1 MGKIA
6 FVFPGQASQ
15 VPGMGRDLYD
25 KFPAARHAFETA
37 DAALGLK
44 LSEICFNGSDEV
56 LQLTENTQPTIL
68 TVSLAAWAAAKD
80 RLPAPDYVAGHSLG
94 EYSALVAAGALPLAD
109 AVRTVRQRGQF
120 MQAAVPLGVGAMAAI
135 IGLDEAAVNEACAA
149 AAAAATGEIVSA
161 ANLNAPGQVVIAG
174 HAGAVEKAMA
184 EAKNRG
190 AKMTKLLNVSAPFHC
205 ALMKPAAEKL
215 APVLNALPWND
226 PRIPLVNNVECAIVT
241 TKEAALEGLIRQ
253 VASPVRWEASMK
265 KLAELGVDTFV
276 EIGPLRVLSGLMKR
290 IVPGARI
297 LNVEDEASLNAT
309 AAAL

>member
-1 MGKIA
+1 
-6 FVFPGQASQ
+6 
-15 VPGMGRDLYD
+15 MGRDLYD

-37 DAALGLK
+37 DDALGLK
-44 LSEICFNGSDEV
+44 LSEICFGGSDEV

-80 RLPAPDYVAGHSLG
+80 RLPAPDFVAGHSLG
-94 EYSALVAAGALPLAD
+94 EYSALVAVGALSLAD

-120 MQAAVPLGVGAMAAI
+120 MQAAVPVGVGAMAAI
-135 IGLDEAAVNEACAA
+135 IGLDEDRVDEACA

-174 HAGAVEKAMA
+174 HAGAVEQAMA
-184 EAKNRG
+184 EAKSRG

-215 APVLNALPWND
+215 APVLHALPWND
-226 PRIPLVNNVECAIVT
+226 PRIPLVNNVDCAVVT
-241 TKEAALEGLIRQ
+241 TRDAALDGLIRQ
-253 VASPVRWEASMK
+253 VASPVRWDASMK

-276 EIGPLRVLSGLMKR
+276 EIGPLKVLSGLIKR
-290 IVPGARI
+290 CVPGAKI

-309 AAAL
+309 AAALGR